1 MYEARVENIDLIAT
15 AIDTYGFKEGIFPI
29 SNGKKVSS
37 FVDLY
42 PLTCSREWLTKICSL
57 LGDKIFTLGWKSDYI
72 AGKELH
78 GSLIASNLVR
88 SEKSLESD
96 LIIIRKDT
104 EPFIRSPYDRK
115 SRGRVIL
122 IDDVISAGINMLDS
136 LKLLEE
142 AGYIVS
148 GILCVVYRGG
158 GAEKLAEDLNI
169 PFKYLLRI
177 EEEVI

>member
-1 MYEARVENIDLIAT
+1 MDINKIDEMLVPAKRIGMTKLYGVMGIA
-15 AIDTYGFKEGIFPI
+15 
-29 SNGKKVSS
+29 
-37 FVDLY
+37 L
-42 PLTCSREWLTKICSL
+42 
-57 LGDKIFTLGWKSDYI
+57 
-72 AGKELH
+72 GKELH